1 MTRFDRPLISTIRMC
16 LICVLGAAGLFA
28 APIPQAQA
36 QAQPSAACNA
46 VNLGAFNLNIT
57 TVGPSNSSILTNW
70 NAGEILTVRITS
82 SDGISRSDGL
92 FHGPTFAAGTFGALS
107 TVTVPATGAATF
119 QYSILSSD
127 IGSGIAV
134 DPENDDSIVVAC
146 GGAPTVT
153 SVSPNSGPPAGGKTV
168 IITGTNFSVANT
180 SVTFGSKA
188 ATSFTVNSSTQITAT
203 APADVVGQENV
214 VVSTITGTS
223 ASSSSDT
230 YTYTFLTR
238 TFVSSSGVDSNP
250 CTVTAPCATFAA
262 AFNAVQS
269 DGIIAA
275 LDPGKYGPLTITYP
289 VTVNGNGWAAITGTA
304 AGNGITINAGSG
316 NVILSGL
323 EADGANAAYN
333 GIVFNSGESLTIDNC
348 IVKDFVE
355 GGSGGTGTSG
365 NGIWIAPTSGTINFT
380 IVNTIAVDNAY
391 TGIFY
396 GQPSGSAAASGVIDH
411 VVATNNPGRGIGVAM
426 LGGSGGSAAVT
437 ISNSVANNNGRSG
450 IVASGS
456 SYIVTIDHDEISNNA
471 TGVNVGANTSVL
483 LSRSVITKNT
493 NNGVLNS
500 GTASSS
506 RDNRIYGNGTD
517 ISGTALSSVPQQ

>member
-1 MTRFDRPLISTIRMC
+1 MTRFGRRLISTANKR
-16 LICVLGAAGLFA
+16 LIFFLGVAGLFA

-46 VNLGAFNLNIT
+46 VNLGAFQLNIT
-57 TVGPSNSSILTNW
+57 TVGPSTSSILTSW
-70 NAGEILTVRITS
+70 NVGETLTVRITS
-82 SDGISRSDGL
+82 SDGLGRTDGL
-92 FHGPTFAAGTFGALS
+92 FHGPTFAAGSFGPLS
-107 TVTVPATGAATF
+107 TVTVPITGATTF
-119 QYSILSSD
+119 QYTIVSGDLHN
-127 IGSGIAV
+127 GIAV
-134 DPENDDSIVVAC
+134 DPENDDAVVVAC

-168 IITGTNFSVANT
+168 VITGTNFSVVNT
-180 SVTFGSKA
+180 SVTFGGIA

-203 APADVVGQENV
+203 APADVVGPENV

-250 CTVTAPCATFAA
+250 CTIAAPCATFAA
-262 AFNAVQS
+262 AFNAVGS
-269 DGIIAA
+269 DGVVAA

-289 VTVNGNGWAAITGTA
+289 VTVNGNGWAAITA
-304 AGNGITINAGSG
+304 PAQGNGITIDAGSG
-316 NVILSGL
+316 NVVLTGL
-323 EADGANAAYN
+323 EVDGAGAAYN
-333 GIVFNSGESLTIDNC
+333 GIVFNSGGSLTIDNC

-355 GGSGGTGTSG
+355 DGGGGTGASG
-365 NGIWIAPTSGTINFT
+365 NGIWIAPTFGAINFA
-380 IVNTIAVDNAY
+380 IANTIAVDNAY

-437 ISNSVANNNGRSG
+437 ISNSIANNNGRSG

-456 SYIVTIDHDEISNNA
+456 SYIVTVDHDEVSNNA
-471 TGVNVGANTSVL
+471 TGVNVGANTNVL
-483 LSRSVITKNT
+483 LSRSVITKNS
-493 NNGVLNS
+493 NSGVSNS
-500 GTASSS
+500 GTAGSST
-506 RDNRIYGNGTD
+506 DNRIYGNGTD
-517 ISGTALSSVPQQ
+517 ISGNALTSVAQQ